1 MRFFHGQLS
10 HDRFLKTFIQVQL
23 RCTSWAH
30 VAGARND
37 RSFSLCVVHFVS
49 PIRGMGWI
57 VWVRSVSS
65 VCLLALVLGTKV
77 RGALRRASLFLG
89 RQVFR

>member
-1 MRFFHGQLS
+1 MERSPHNVMRFFHGQLS

-57 VWVRSVSS
+57 VWVRSVSQYAYLLWSS
-65 VCLLALVLGTKV
+65 VPRFVV
-77 RGALRRASLFLG
+77 H
-89 RQVFR
+89 